1 MITTTDTSAPLTFVN
16 SNRQGHLLPVTAIA
30 TNLARVSWINSFK
43 HTPGAFS
50 LGLCHPEK
58 VPPSHI
64 TDRLREMV
72 VFQHPA
78 NVQILDRDRVKTSYK
93 IGRNLVVKILPAAR
107 HFQMRHG
114 DFDSL
119 PDAALRSFLSAR
131 KPSLLSLQVVQG
143 VLEMARI
150 RDLISVRECG

>member
-1 MITTTDTSAPLTFVN
+1 MITTTDKSALITFVN

-58 VPPSHI
+58 VTPGHI
-64 TDRLREMV
+64 ADCLREMV

-78 NVQILDRDRVKTSYK
+78 NVQILDRDRVKSSDK
-93 IGRNLVVKILPAAR
+93 IGRYLVVKIIATTRYFQVRLGYFDFLPGAP
-107 HFQMRHG
+107 
-114 DFDSL
+114 L
-119 PDAALRSFLSAR
+119 
-131 KPSLLSLQVVQG
+131 
-143 VLEMARI
+143 
-150 RDLISVRECG
+150 